1 MLNLNKPGA
10 KTTAQADLDVTI
22 KEVIPMLDKVI
33 RINMSTSHIAEEKL
47 PESYQ
52 LLSGRTLSSRLV
64 SDEVPP
70 LAEPLGPNNKLF
82 ITCGLLAGTTVS
94 SANRLSIGA
103 KSPLTG
109 GIKESNAGGVA
120 AYKMGRLGIRAIILE
135 GMPEDDKWYAA
146 VINKEGCQL
155 KEVSHL
161 RDKGVYEK
169 AELLYE
175 QYGKKVGVIL
185 IGPAGENLLLAAGI
199 TNNDTDGSPSRF
211 SGRGGLGAVMGSKH
225 IIAVILDD
233 TGCVVPDA
241 ADKEIFKEKVKLF
254 HKGILENPLT
264 GEAYPKYGTAGMV
277 EITNALGGLPTRNFQ
292 TGRFEQADKISG
304 QALYDTIIQRGGE
317 GKTTHAC
324 MPGCIIRCSNI
335 YADKN
340 GKEIVSPLEYETIS
354 LAGSNLKIDDL
365 DVIAKFNY
373 YCNDYGVDTIEVGAA
388 IGVAMEAGLLPFG
401 DKDGVLKLMEDV
413 VGGTPLGRII
423 ASGCTITG
431 RVFGVRRIPAVK
443 GQSMAAYE
451 PRAIKGTGI
460 TYMTSPM
467 GADHTAGNLV
477 RSTLKP
483 EMKDEFVTASRDAQ
497 ISMSILDGLGLC
509 IFVGASLKDRQIL
522 VDLINAR
529 FGWNINTEDLVSL
542 GRTNMLLEREFNSKA
557 GITSAQDRL
566 PEHFYEEKNP
576 VTGAVFDIT
585 EENLEKMVF

>member
-1 MLNLNKPGA
+1 
-10 KTTAQADLDVTI
+10 
-22 KEVIPMLDKVI
+22 MLDKVV
-33 RINMSTSHIAEEKL
+33 RINMSNLEIVEEKL
-47 PESYQ
+47 HDSYK

-64 SDEVPP
+64 SDEISPT
-70 LAEPLGPNNKLF
+70 ADPLGSHNKLF
-82 ITCGLLAGTTVS
+82 ITCGLLAGTPIS

-120 AYKMGRLGIRAIILE
+120 AYRMGRLGIRAIILE
-135 GMPEDDKWYAA
+135 GLREDEMWYVA
-146 VINKEGCQL
+146 VINKDGCQL
-155 KEVSHL
+155 KEAAQL
-161 RDKGVYEK
+161 KDKGIYEK

-175 QYGKKVGVIL
+175 QYGKKAGVIL
-185 IGPAGENLLLAAGI
+185 IGPAGENLLLSAGI
-199 TNNDTDGSPSRF
+199 ANNDTDGAPSRF

-225 IIAVILDD
+225 LLAIILDD

-241 ADKEIFKEKVKLF
+241 SDKELFKEKVKLF
-254 HKGILENPLT
+254 HKGIMECPQT
-264 GEAYPKYGTAGMV
+264 AEAYPKYGTAGMV
-277 EITNALGGLPTRNFQ
+277 DITNALGGLPTRNFQ

-304 QALYDTIIQRGGE
+304 QAMYDTITQRGGE

-335 YADKN
+335 YADQA
-340 GKEIVSPLEYETIS
+340 GKTIVSPLEYETIS
-354 LAGSNLKIDDL
+354 LSGSNLEIDDL
-365 DVIAKFNY
+365 DVIARFNY

-388 IGVAMEAGLLPFG
+388 IGVAMEAGILPFG
-401 DKDGVLKLMEDV
+401 DKDGVLRLMEKEV
-413 VGGTPLGRII
+413 IKGTPLGKII
-423 ASGCTITG
+423 ASGCVITG
-431 RVFGVRRIPAVK
+431 KVFGVRRVPAVK

-477 RSTLKP
+477 RTSIKP
-483 EMKDEFVTASRDAQ
+483 EMKDQLVTASRDAQ
-497 ISMSILDGLGLC
+497 ISMSILDGLGFC

-529 FGWNINTEDLVSL
+529 YGWNVTTDDLVNL
-542 GRTNMLLEREFNSKA
+542 GRANMILEREFNRKA
-557 GITSAQDRL
+557 GFSSAHDRL

-576 VTGAVFDIT
+576 VTGKVFDIT
-585 EENLEKMVF
+585 EENLEKLVFEE